1 MASHIATLLVGLTVS
16 IVISRVGVE
25 ELGRWRL
32 AQAIVTYALVGSDAG
47 LTLLAIREVARR
59 PLEVSRY
66 AGPVLF
72 IRFVL
77 ALVAIA
83 VGVLVIAPG
92 SDNEAGWFYVAMF
105 LTVVPA
111 ALSLIHVA
119 QGLQRMHAYAL
130 VRFVSGALAS
140 AVGLGAFVVT
150 HNLVLLVVPVIGI
163 GLIVDV
169 GLAAYLR
176 RTAGIAF
183 HTGTPRLWWELLV
196 RGLPFLVGA
205 LAIQLISNADA
216 VIIGTSRGEAELGLY
231 AAAYVLAGQLLFLAG
246 PIASVVYPR
255 LAMLHEQ
262 GAGFERAVRDF
273 SGVLGLL
280 VVPVCVGAAIIAP
293 SLIDVIYGREYE
305 RSVALLTVLMGM
317 PLIGFYNVAM
327 SQALNAARKHA
338 TVARVAVLAAAV
350 NVALNVAL
358 VPSVGLIGAA
368 IAAVITEVVA
378 ATAYTRVM
386 LATSGLAPLRA
397 YLGTI
402 DAVVVMA
409 VVVLL
414 LRIADVALPLSVL
427 MGFAVYAGVVLLRR
441 PDSLATAYRLIRRQ
455 PSAR

>member
-1 MASHIATLLVGLTVS
+1 MVSHVATLLVGLTVS
-16 IVISRVGVE
+16 IVISRVGAE

-32 AQAIVTYALVGSDAG
+32 AQAIVTYVLVGSDAG

-59 PLEVSRY
+59 PLDMNRF

-83 VGVLVIAPG
+83 VGVLVIDPG
-92 SDNEAGWFYVAMF
+92 NGNEAGWFYVAMF
-105 LTVVPA
+105 ITVLPA

-150 HNLVLLVVPVIGI
+150 HNLVLLVVPIIGV

-176 RTAGIAF
+176 RTMGLAF
-183 HTGTPRLWWELLV
+183 RIGTPQLWWELLV
-196 RGLPFLVGA
+196 RGVPFLVGA

-216 VIIGTSRGEAELGLY
+216 VIIGTARGEAELGLY

-262 GAGFERAVRDF
+262 RAGFERAVRDF

-280 VVPVCVGAAIIAP
+280 VVPVCVGAAIVAP
-293 SLIDVIYGREYE
+293 SLIDVVYGRQYE
-305 RSVALLTVLMGM
+305 RSIVLLTVLMGM
-317 PLIGFYNVAM
+317 PLVGFYNVAM
-327 SQALNAARKHA
+327 SQALNAARRHG
-338 TVARVAVLAAAV
+338 TVARVAVVAAAV
-350 NVALNVAL
+350 NVVLNLAL

-368 IAAVITEVVA
+368 VVAVVTEVVA

-386 LATSGLAPLRA
+386 AAASGLAPLRA
-397 YLGTI
+397 YLGSI

-409 VVVLL
+409 VVALL
-414 LRIADVALPLSVL
+414 LRIADVPLPLTLLTAAATYV
-427 MGFAVYAGVVLLRR
+427 GVVLVRR
-441 PDSLATAYRLIRRQ
+441 PDSLATAHRLIRR
-455 PSAR
+455 